1 MGDVSCCG
9 QIRDNIV
16 RTKVVTTDLRSTP
29 LQRCLSTVDLTFI
42 GIGCMLGSGVYVLTG
57 EVAGE
62 MAGPAGSISFL
73 LSGVVAF
80 LSAICYLECATQ
92 LPETGASYLYT
103 YVTLGEMMA
112 FMIGWNAV
120 VVRVFATALVSR
132 GWSAYFDDVIG
143 DHISNLTVAFVLNGE
158 EWSIPVLAR
167 YPDFVAGLV
176 ALFACLLVAVGTEVS
191 AKANMFFVFINIVTI
206 ALVFIFA
213 MIHADFSFL
222 TKHGFFP
229 TGFGGVMTGA
239 AACFTGYCGFEA
251 IAFSAEE
258 AKNPSKGLPIGII
271 VAFLASILCYVAG
284 TFSITVLSDYQDIN
298 PGSPFVTAFEA
309 IGLDWMKYLV
319 AVGALG
325 SMTGGLINCAFCL
338 ARSIYVIA
346 RDGLLPAFLSKTNA
360 RTQTPV
366 VATLAGAVLTVIVS
380 VIIDFLVIIQFLSLV
395 AFVEFVIV
403 GMAAVI
409 LRYRPPVRSGYSAI
423 DGSDSSTSSCDNDDD
438 NHEDHND
445 GEADTE
451 MSGEYPRRLVKK
463 KPRDRDTDNHN
474 STKHGEKSPLLGNS
488 SGGGLHRAASAASS
502 FSSSGSASRR
512 WIDKHPTPTV
522 IISLSLHLLFEFI
535 AMALLTYKMAELQAM
550 DGAVVFGV
558 AFSAGLAIICC
569 WPLFVLPQYK
579 EGIPFKVPL
588 MPFVPLFSLLC
599 NVVLMVRF
607 DAIAWLEFLIWT
619 CVGLILYF
627 TYGMHH
633 SAEGKRREEAA
644 LRSALA
650 AAARLRPAPS
660 RDAVITHYD
669 PENENGEFDGEAGER
684 ERMAKARAQS
694 LAVVV
699 TRDGRSYSATPTYG
713 STDAF
718 V

>member
-1 MGDVSCCG
+1 MGDVSCFR
-9 QIRDNIV
+9 QIKDNIV
-16 RTKVVTTDLRSTP
+16 RTRVVTTDLRSTP
-29 LQRCLSTVDLTFI
+29 LQRCLSTADLAFI

-73 LSGVVAF
+73 LSGFVAF

-120 VVRVFATALVSR
+120 VVRIFASALVSR

-143 DHISNLTVAFVLNGE
+143 DYVRNITVEFVLNGE
-158 EWSIPVLAR
+158 EWSIPVFAS
-167 YPDFVAGLV
+167 YPDIVAGLV
-176 ALFACLLVAVGTEVS
+176 AFFACVLVAVGTEVS
-191 AKANMFFVFINIVTI
+191 AKANMIFVFINIMTI

-222 TKHGFFP
+222 TRHGFFP

-258 AKNPSKGLPIGII
+258 AKNPSRGLPIGII
-271 VAFLASILCYVAG
+271 VAFLASVLCYVAG
-284 TFSITVLSDYQDIN
+284 TISITVLTDYRDIN

-325 SMTGGLINCAFCL
+325 SMTGGVINCAFCL

-366 VATLAGAVLTVIVS
+366 IATLAGAILSVVVS
-380 VIIDFLVIIQFLSLV
+380 VFIDFVVIIQFLSLV

-403 GMAAVI
+403 GIAAVI
-409 LRYRPPVRSGYSAI
+409 LRYRPPMRSGYSAI
-423 DGSDSSTSSCDNDDD
+423 DGSDSSSCDNEENNPSEYQD
-438 NHEDHND
+438 D

-451 MSGEYPRRLVKK
+451 LSGEYPRRIVKK
-463 KPRDRDTDNHN
+463 KSRHHN
-474 STKHGEKSPLLGNS
+474 PNDYNNAEQVEKSTLLGNS
-488 SGGGLHRAASAASS
+488 IEHRQQRTASTASS
-502 FSSSGSASRR
+502 IYSSGSTNRR
-512 WIDKHPTPTV
+512 WIDKHPTTTV
-522 IISLSLHLLFEFI
+522 IISLILHLLFEF
-535 AMALLTYKMAELQAM
+535 AAVALLTFKMTELKNM

-558 AFSAGLAIICC
+558 AVTGGLALICC

-588 MPFVPLFSLLC
+588 MPFLPLFSLLC

-607 DAIAWLEFLIWT
+607 DALAWLEFLIWT
-619 CVGLILYF
+619 FIGMILYF

-633 SAEGKRREEAA
+633 SVEGKRREEAA
-644 LRSALA
+644 LRSALTA
-650 AAARLRPAPS
+650 VSQLGHPP
-660 RDAVITHYD
+660 RDAVITHFD
-669 PENENGEFDGEAGER
+669 PEAESGEGVDESAER
-684 ERMAKARAQS
+684 ERITKARAQS

-713 STDAF
+713 STDAC